1 MALALISAV
10 VQFAV
15 PINHDMMDYLPDDA
29 PSMEAM
35 DVMDEAFDEEV
46 TNTRVMIK
54 DVSIQEA
61 LTYKEDLEAIDGVTD
76 VMWLDDAMDMATPI
90 EMADEDTVNTY
101 YQDDHA
107 LFSFHIEEGEEV
119 DTTETIYELIGE
131 ENAMEGDALDTA
143 VSQEMTGQ
151 EAMFAAAILIPVIIV
166 ILTLATRSWIEPVFY
181 LTAIGV
187 SVLINLGTNIFIG
200 DISFIT
206 QAVAPLLQLAVSLDY
221 AIFLLHS
228 FSNYRKET
236 EDPTKAMQLA
246 MKESFPAITACAATT
261 FFGFM
266 ALIFMDFEI
275 GADLGFNL
283 VKGIFFS
290 FISVIIFLPALTLMF
305 YKWIDKTEHKPLLPS
320 RPQFGQKLLKLR
332 IPALIVVMLLI
343 VPAFLAQSQT
353 DFIYGMGDHPE
364 DSRAG
369 SDAEEIEEAF
379 GQFTPV
385 VLLVPTGDLARE
397 EAFVEE
403 LDNYDVVDSIISYV
417 TTVGAA
423 IPPEYLDE
431 SETEQFFS
439 DDYSQ
444 LILNTST
451 DTEGDEAFAF
461 VEEVRGIASDYYGDK
476 YHLTGESATLYD
488 MKDIVEQD
496 NTLVNTLTII
506 VIGTILLITFRSISF
521 PVVLLLTIQ
530 ASVWINLAIPYFTG
544 SSLVYIGYLIIS
556 TIQLAA
562 TVDYGILLTENYN
575 ENRKEMSAMDAIKK
589 SLNEKIFP
597 ISVSAAILASV
608 GFILWVTSTDP
619 IVASI
624 GLLLGRGALLAFLM
638 VVLLLPGLLL
648 MLDRVIE
655 KTTWKPKF
663 YKGGK

>member
-1 MALALISAV
+1 
-10 VQFAV
+10 
-15 PINHDMMDYLPDDA
+15 MMDYLPDDA

-35 DVMDEAFDEEV
+35 DVMDEEFDEAV

-54 DVSIQEA
+54 NVSIQEA
-61 LTYKEDLEAIDGVTD
+61 LTYKEDLEAIDGVSD
-76 VMWLDDAMDMATPI
+76 VMWLDDVMDITTPI
-90 EMADEDTVNTY
+90 EMTDSNTVESY
-101 YQDDHA
+101 YQDGHA
-107 LFSFHIEEGEEV
+107 MISFHIEDGTEV
-119 DTTETIYELIGE
+119 ETTDAVYELIGE
-131 ENAMEGDALDTA
+131 DNAMEGDALDTA
-143 VSQEMTGQ
+143 ISQEMTGQ
-151 EAMFAAAILIPVIIV
+151 EAMFAAAILIPVIIL
-166 ILTLATRSWIEPVFY
+166 ILTLATRSWIEPAFY

-200 DISFIT
+200 EISFIT

-236 EDPTKAMQLA
+236 EDPNEAMQLA
-246 MKESFPAITACAATT
+246 MRESFPAIVACASTT

-266 ALIFMDFEI
+266 ALILMDFEI
-275 GADLGFNL
+275 GGDLGFNL

-305 YKWIDKTEHKPLLPS
+305 YKWIDKTKHQLLMPS
-320 RPQFGQKLLKLR
+320 FSHFGQKLLKLR
-332 IPALIVVMLLI
+332 VPALILVTVLI

-353 DFIYGMGDHPE
+353 DFIYGMGSHPE
-364 DSRAG
+364 DTRAG
-369 SDAEEIEEAF
+369 SDAEEIEESF
-379 GQFTPV
+379 GPFTPV
-385 VLLVPTGDLARE
+385 VLLVPNGDLARE
-397 EAFVEE
+397 EALVQEFDDFDE
-403 LDNYDVVDSIISYV
+403 VDSIVSYV
-417 TTVGAA
+417 NSVGTG

-439 DDYSQ
+439 DQYSQ

-451 DTEGDEAFAF
+451 DTEGDEAFTF
-461 VEEVRGIASDYYGDK
+461 VEEARSLASDYYEED
-476 YHLTGESATLYD
+476 YHLTGESVTLYD
-488 MKDIVEQD
+488 MRDIVEQD
-496 NTLVNTLTII
+496 NTLVNTLTVI
-506 VIGTILLITFRSISF
+506 VIGVILLITFRSISF

-562 TVDYGILLTENYN
+562 TVDYGILLTENYK
-575 ENRKEMSAMDAIKK
+575 ENRKEMSSMEAMKK

-597 ISVSAAILASV
+597 IAVSASILSSV
-608 GFILWVTSTDP
+608 GFILWATSTDP

-648 MLDRVIE
+648 MFDRVIE
-655 KTTWKPKF
+655 KTTWKPNF
-663 YKGGK
+663 FKGGK